1 MRRKNSF
8 REKFLFGINITS
20 LADISITLMIIFLIA
35 GITATLSQSGLD
47 IKLPS
52 SSYVKDMTKEGVTIT
67 IKKSG
72 EIYIEE
78 TQVTERNFPTV
89 LQNFLSRKEATT
101 CFLKAEPE
109 VPYGKIIFVL
119 GKVKELGIKEVGLLA
134 TYKRE

>member
-1 MRRKNSF
+1 MRKDSF
-8 REKFLFGINITS
+8 RERLIFGINITS

-35 GITATLSQSGLD
+35 GITATLSHTGLD
-47 IKLPS
+47 IRLPS
-52 SSYVKDMTKEGVTIT
+52 ASYVKEITKEGVTIT

-78 TQVTERNFPTV
+78 TPVTERNFPTV
-89 LQNFLSRKEATT
+89 LENFLSRKETMN

-109 VPYGKIIFVL
+109 VPYGKIIAIL
-119 GKVKELGIKEVGLLA
+119 GKIREVGVKEVSLIA